1 MSDHEGIRLQK
12 VLAQAGIAS
21 RRAAEIMIDEGRIEV
36 NGELVTEQGRRVD
49 VERDVIRVDGA
60 RIPPPR
66 RHVYAVLNKPRGV
79 VSTMDDP
86 EGRPT
91 VADHLGKYSRERL
104 FHVGRLD
111 TDTEGMLLLTNDGDF
126 AQRMMHPSYELTKT
140 YVAEVE
146 GLRRE
151 RHPEAARRKG
161 IRLEDGWVNPDQ
173 VKLGAI
179 RTEQRTMITLAIH
192 EGRNRIVRRM
202 FDAVGHPVAALA
214 RTQIGPVRMGQL
226 RPGELRDLTPRRTRR
241 PAGRR
246 PVVAT
251 AGAGPQKASVEC
263 RGAEFPQSSRL
274 GRAGLRARADARRLR
289 RFSRTER
296 DADRQRHRDSLRD
309 ADRDRQCHP
318 DHPLVQPGRDHGDG

>member
-1 MSDHEGIRLQK
+1 MTAETEGIRLQK

-21 RRAAEIMIDEGRIEV
+21 RRAAEIMIEEGRIEV
-36 NGELVTEQGRRVD
+36 NGKLVTEQGRRVD
-49 VERDVIRVDGA
+49 PERDVIRVDGS

-91 VADHLGKYSRERL
+91 VADHLGKYARERL

-146 GLRRE
+146 GFVQNATLKRIG
-151 RHPEAARRKG
+151 KG
-161 IRLEDGWVNPDQ
+161 IKLEDGWVNPDE
-173 VKLGAI
+173 VKLGI
-179 RTEQRTMITLAIH
+179 RTEQRTMVTLVIH
-192 EGRNRIVRRM
+192 EGRNRIVRRL
-202 FDAVGHPVAALA
+202 FDAVGHPVRTLA

-226 RPGELRDLTPRRTRR
+226 ASGELRDLTRDEL
-241 PAGRR
+241 
-246 PVVAT
+246 
-251 AGAGPQKASVEC
+251 GA
-263 RGAEFPQSSRL
+263 L
-274 GRAGLRARADARRLR
+274 LDAVKL
-289 RFSRTER
+289 
-296 DADRQRHRDSLRD
+296 
-309 ADRDRQCHP
+309 
-318 DHPLVQPGRDHGDG
+318 